1 MGFLVSD
8 LSISRCN
15 DYELR
20 LAILMLTEELII
32 QSILRGSP
40 ISHGR
45 ALPKSEYDK
54 LYNELME
61 YEGLLYIKT
70 RERLVW
76 RSPGNY
82 EWVLK

>member
-15 DYELR
+15 DDELR
-20 LAILMLTEELII
+20 LAILMLTEELVI
-32 QSILRGSP
+32 QSILRGNTV
-40 ISHGR
+40 SHDR
-45 ALPKSEYDK
+45 ALPKSEYDA
-54 LYNELME
+54 LYEELTQ
-61 YEGLLYIKT
+61 YEGLLYIKK
-70 RERLVW
+70 RERLIW